1 MAALCVQ
8 ITEEAFFPARE
19 REERHGRG
27 HAHVDADVARTRL
40 VAELARRRTAAKLA
54 GCRTAAVE
62 QAGHIAVRAAV
73 DQPNRVVDRAGMH
86 QAQHWAENLGLGNL
100 TARVDIIED
109 GWSHEKALLVA
120 GDRRAAAID

>member
-19 REERHGRG
+19 REERHRRG

-40 VAELARRRTAAKLA
+40 VAELARRRTAA
-54 GCRTAAVE
+54 GE